1 MADVTDAMLDG
12 YIASFPTTYVR
23 KVDRTSDEMYK
34 ACFSACMS
42 SEHPTFHKNQC
53 AGTSDLMV
61 VLLVPPLF
69 RRASA
74 RRAVV
79 DWWTGTNV
87 SAFVHSSIGHVPRIL
102 DGVRCE
108 S

>member
-1 MADVTDAMLDG
+1 MVCV
-12 YIASFPTTYVR
+12 ASEMFFVVPT
-23 KVDRTSDEMYK
+23 
-34 ACFSACMS
+34 
-42 SEHPTFHKNQC
+42 
-53 AGTSDLMV
+53 
-61 VLLVPPLF
+61 LF

-74 RRAVV
+74 RRAFV

-87 SAFVHSSIGHVPRIL
+87 SAFVYSSIGHVPRIL

>member
-1 MADVTDAMLDG
+1 MVCV
-12 YIASFPTTYVR
+12 ASEMFFVVPT
-23 KVDRTSDEMYK
+23 
-34 ACFSACMS
+34 
-42 SEHPTFHKNQC
+42 
-53 AGTSDLMV
+53 
-61 VLLVPPLF
+61 LF

-74 RRAVV
+74 RRAFV